1 MKQAVVSNKLFE
13 GCDLSNVSAEQL
25 MNSKKLYCY
34 LVESAEIAKEENK
47 QLDDVLD
54 EGIFGAIVGGIA
66 GATAGPAIMKAVCKV
81 LGISETGTLG
91 SLLTSHI
98 VLAAICSELG
108 LRL

>member
-47 QLDDVLD
+47 PLDDVLD
-54 EGIFGAIVGGIA
+54 EGIFSAIVGGIA

-81 LGISETGTLG
+81 LGISESGALG
-91 SLLTSHI
+91 NLMTSRLVLTS
-98 VLAAICSELG
+98 LASYLG
-108 LRL
+108 YKN